1 MEFIEIEDNVPSILI
16 IDNVDLLLENYK
28 TEEKIFTLV
37 NEFILRNKK
46 ILVTSTSDFKK
57 LKFQIPDLLSR
68 LSSGLTFKINE
79 LDDLSKIKVLKKFAS
94 ERGLFLSPLVC
105 DYIITHFKRDLYY
118 LCNSIKYLDQ
128 KSLSLKKKI
137 TIPFIKQIIDLKSN

>member
-1 MEFIEIEDNVPSILI
+1 MLKHIQLQEC
-16 IDNVDLLLENYK
+16 LENSHQK
-28 TEEKIFTLV
+28 
-37 NEFILRNKK
+37 
-46 ILVTSTSDFKK
+46 
-57 LKFQIPDLLSR
+57 
-68 LSSGLTFKINE
+68 
-79 LDDLSKIKVLKKFAS
+79 KIKVLKKFAS

-128 KSLSLKKKI
+128 KSLSQKKKI